1 MKGIK
6 NLVTQLHQGRT
17 RWVHSPG
24 LEAKPLCQRNKN
36 GGPETERPS
45 VSDEGPMRQNP
56 PSRWNRMITCQNGA
70 EGLCEQ

>member
-36 GGPETERPS
+36 GGSETERPS
-45 VSDEGPMRQNP
+45 VY
-56 PSRWNRMITCQNGA
+56 SRATKHIRTCSLVKAVKENMF
-70 EGLCEQ
+70 LRVF